1 MKALNK
7 TQWASRQFSRY
18 DLTITKIQKLFG
30 LITAAS
36 VLATAIALGASLILI
51 FLLLI
56 GFGAI
61 MALAYI
67 LDKVGF
73 QKTTAE
79 ELWNQQL
86 SGLWWNQVNVLAI
99 LYAEYAS
106 MSSEERAKKLEE
118 FLKRLR
124 IDAD

>member
-1 MKALNK
+1 MNK